1 MEEAVASMSADP
13 LVNDH
18 LGDIYWK
25 VGRQRE
31 AEIQWQR
38 ALSLE
43 PTDTGDVDPDR
54 IRAKLDRGLDRVL
67 AEEAARGDTD
77 DAPLPDVR
85 DTASE

>member
-1 MEEAVASMSADP
+1 MERAILTMSQDP

-31 AEIQWQR
+31 ARFQWSR

-43 PTDTGDVDPDR
+43 PTPEDAATIR
-54 IRAKLDRGLDRVL
+54 IKLTEGLALPPV
-67 AEEAARGDTD
+67 AAEAASLPL
-77 DAPLPDVR
+77 DA
-85 DTASE
+85 SGG